1 MAVIAIT
8 REIGTRGMDVAVELG
23 ERLQLD
29 VINDEL
35 IEHDVAMR
43 AGMPEQTVHRI
54 FDGTAT
60 LLERWR
66 TDNQRLSES
75 TAEKIFQLASKGNVV
90 LRGWGAPYLLR
101 DMPHVMCVRVCA
113 PSPMR
118 EQVLVERGLAPDTA
132 AARRWIERQDAAN
145 DGVMR
150 KLFGSDGK
158 DASNYSI
165 ILNTA
170 RLSVATCVEQIASLA
185 ASPAFQETPKSQR
198 VLLDRLVLL
207 RVRAALDERFGVD
220 HRFTRLDAT
229 VADGRVTLS
238 GQALYEEVNEVAVS
252 LLQGMEGVT
261 DVESRIVVLPFYRR
275 HAA

>member
-8 REIGTRGMDVAVELG
+8 REIGTRGMDVAVQLG

-29 VINDEL
+29 VIDDEL

-43 AGMPEQTVHRI
+43 AGVAEQTVHRI

>member
-1 MAVIAIT
+1 MTVIAIT
-8 REIGTRGMDVAVELG
+8 REIGTRGMDVAVGLG

-35 IEHDVAMR
+35 IEHDVAML
-43 AGMPEQTVHRI
+43 AGMPEQSVHRI

-60 LLERWR
+60 LLDRWR
-66 TDNQRLSES
+66 MDNQRLSYS
-75 TAEKIFQLASKGNVV
+75 TAEKLYQLAYKGNVV

-113 PSPMR
+113 PSRVR
-118 EQVLVERGLAPDTA
+118 EQVLVERGLAADTA
-132 AARRWIERQDAAN
+132 AARRLIQRQDAAN
-145 DGVMR
+145 HGVMR

-170 RLSVATCVEQIASLA
+170 RVSVESCVEQIATLA
-185 ASPAFQETPKSQR
+185 ASPAFQEAAESQR
-198 VLLDRLVLL
+198 VLLDRLVLV

-220 HRFTRLDAT
+220 HRFTRIDAT
-229 VADGRVTLS
+229 VADGHVALD

-252 LLQGMEGVT
+252 LLQGIDGVT
-261 DVESRIVVLPFYRR
+261 GVESRIVVMPFYRR

>member
-8 REIGTRGMDVAVELG
+8 REIGTRGMDVATGLG

-29 VINDEL
+29 VVNDEL